1 MHVDRE
7 PVSKAPNLVPE
18 AMDFFFRP
26 LPPSL
31 RLLAVP
37 LVQTRLS
44 FFPRYYL
51 VSTALCHGSTKFEAF
66 IECLRTEDRPQ
77 PTTFINVLLSRL
89 FRFDFLP
96 TISFPRSFIV
106 SRFFP
111 GFSSPAVLVPCNEPT
126 KASGVHRAAT
136 RTEFSACFP
145 RLFRSALSPQI
156 FPAKVHECV
165 PFVYARAVPD
175 ASS

>member
-1 MHVDRE
+1 
-7 PVSKAPNLVPE
+7 
-18 AMDFFFRP
+18 MDFFFRP
-26 LPPSL
+26 PPPPL
-31 RLLAVP
+31 RLLAVL

-77 PTTFINVLLSRL
+77 PTTFIGVLLSLSRL
-89 FRFDFLP
+89 FRSDFLS
-96 TISFPRSFIV
+96 TISFSRPFIV

-111 GFSSPAVLVPCNEPT
+111 RFSPPAVLVPCNEPT

-156 FPAKVHECV
+156 FPAKVHKCV